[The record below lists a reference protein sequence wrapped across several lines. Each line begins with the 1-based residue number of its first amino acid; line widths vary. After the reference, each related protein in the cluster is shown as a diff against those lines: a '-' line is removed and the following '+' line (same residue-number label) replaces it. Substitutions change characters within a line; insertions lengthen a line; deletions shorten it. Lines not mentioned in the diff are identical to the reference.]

1 MLTSLF
7 LKLTAFSK
15 AGLTVHCGDHLNNL
29 LIYSVINVSTQNQVN
44 AHLYL
49 GRGVQG
55 VKI

>member
-15 AGLTVHCGDHLNNL
+15 AGLTVHCGDHLNNQ